1 MSHVLIRDLSASV
14 VRRLKARARRHGR
27 SLQTEL
33 KQILEQS
40 SQSTAADARR
50 IADRLRRRLAGR
62 PQSDSGKLQAEGR
75 SR

>member
-1 MSHVLIRDLSASV
+1 MSHVLIRDLSATV

-40 SQSTAADARR
+40 ARSTAADARR
-50 IADRLRRRLAGR
+50 VADGLRRRLAGR
-62 PQSDSGKLQAEGR
+62 PHSDSGRLQAEDR